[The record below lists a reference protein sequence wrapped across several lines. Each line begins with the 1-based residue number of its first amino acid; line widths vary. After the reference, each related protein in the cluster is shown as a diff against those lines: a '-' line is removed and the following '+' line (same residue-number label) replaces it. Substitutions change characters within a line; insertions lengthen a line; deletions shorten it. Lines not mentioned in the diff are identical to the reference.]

1 MLFGLQ
7 NDDVIIRR
15 KDEEQKQEQNGIIP
29 KSVYDTNPLRKTIE
43 KFLKQSGL
51 EYIKD
56 LQCRTDILTCEIEPF
71 HLKLE
76 TRWIKTTN
84 KKDDKLKV
92 EDVLM
97 CSTAIPVLFP
107 CQRIGLHW
115 YWDGGTKGTFDDYD
129 NNIPNEI
136 NKLYVISP
144 QRYRIIEELEHLNLP
159 KSTQDDIVKHYD
171 CGNKQFLF
179 PLRLA

>member
-1 MLFGLQ
+1 
-7 NDDVIIRR
+7 
-15 KDEEQKQEQNGIIP
+15 
-29 KSVYDTNPLRKTIE
+29 
-43 KFLKQSGL
+43 
-51 EYIKD
+51 
-56 LQCRTDILTCEIEPF
+56 
-71 HLKLE
+71 
-76 TRWIKTTN
+76 
-84 KKDDKLKV
+84 
-92 EDVLM
+92 M

-179 PLRLA
+179 PLRLAWLLNDQSWGGQNTGNPHPRSATQTERDMNSSSGNLSSTLVHKTVKEAPLVVWYDQLVPFLGLQAETLECVILDEGEPVI